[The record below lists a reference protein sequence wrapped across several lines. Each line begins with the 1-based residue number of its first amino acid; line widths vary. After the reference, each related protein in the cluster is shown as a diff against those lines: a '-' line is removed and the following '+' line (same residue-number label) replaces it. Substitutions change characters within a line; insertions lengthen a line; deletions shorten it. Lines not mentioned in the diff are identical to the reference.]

1 MKWKTGCFK
10 CVFVVIWALTILTNR
25 NKQEKEMNLECHTQ
39 NFEYLQQSKI
49 SWGWVH
55 LLNSDRTGCFQEQT
69 QQTLSSEGQCSCH
82 WRTRALPQV
91 SLHGGFPHTS
101 IACHQLLLSFVH
113 FCFSF
118 FFCIL
123 KEGYYFWLYLKSKQG
138 DMQNQSSSTWMS
150 FYKLTLCA
158 FVWKIYNLIV

>member
-1 MKWKTGCFK
+1 M
-10 CVFVVIWALTILTNR
+10 CVCGYLGTILTNR

-55 LLNSDRTGCFQEQT
+55 LLKPLTEQSR
-69 QQTLSSEGQCSCH
+69 LLP
-82 WRTRALPQV
+82 RADSADCVLRGTVQPPLEKQSLLQV
-91 SLHGGFPHTS
+91 SLHGGFPHTYV
-101 IACHQLLLSFVH
+101 ACHQLILSFIH
-113 FCFSF
+113 FCFPF

-123 KEGYYFWLYLKSKQG
+123 KKGYYFWLHLKSKQG
-138 DMQNQSSSTWMS
+138 DMQKQSSSTWMS